1 MKVYFVLNG
10 SSTEEDR
17 VTSIFSGHAGLKTLG
32 HGNDTAEA
40 MNIIK
45 KDDPRTVVLD
55 GNVFRGKGLDLILPI
70 LRNKK
75 TSAAILLMGNGR
87 IGSVTCMSLDLP
99 NGSSDNAREVIR
111 LLRDMFDEC
120 YA

>member
-1 MKVYFVLNG
+1 MKVYFLLNG

-17 VTSIFSGHAGLKTLG
+17 VESIFSGHAGFKTLG
-32 HGNDTAEA
+32 YGNDTTEA
-40 MNIIK
+40 LNIIK

-55 GNVFRGKGLDLILPI
+55 GRIFSGRGLDLILPI

-75 TSAAILLMGNGR
+75 TSAAILLLGNGR

-99 NGSSDNAREVIR
+99 NGSSDNSREAIR

-120 YA
+120 FT